1 MSKIID
7 WRIETMSINFFP
19 LISFVLITT
28 FTPGPAN
35 ISSASMGVLY
45 GYKASLRFLLGL
57 VSGLFLV
64 MLLSGLTSAT
74 LLRLLP
80 ALEPVLR
87 YVSAGYILYLAFS
100 ILKASYTFEVA
111 DVKSMGYFH
120 GFALQVS
127 NPKLLVY
134 AFTLFSTFLAP
145 ISGNLSL
152 LLLAVPLLA
161 LTAFCATSTWAL
173 FGTVIKTYL
182 HSPRAKMTVNIILSL
197 FLVYTAIELAGLT

>member
-1 MSKIID
+1 
-7 WRIETMSINFFP
+7 MSIDLFP

-45 GYKASLRFLLGL
+45 GYKGTLKFLLGL
-57 VSGLFLV
+57 VSGLFFI
-64 MLLSGLTSAT
+64 MLLSGLISAT
-74 LLRLLP
+74 LLRFFP
-80 ALEPVLR
+80 ALEPILR
-87 YVSAGYILYLAFS
+87 YVGAAYILYLAFS
-100 ILKASYTFEVA
+100 ILKASYNFKA
-111 DVKSMGYFH
+111 GDVKPMGYLH

-145 ISGNLSL
+145 ISGNVIL
-152 LLLAVPLLA
+152 LIPVIPLLA

-182 HSPRAKMTVNIILSL
+182 NSPRAKMTVNIILSL
-197 FLVYTAIELAGLT
+197 FLVYAAIELAGIF

>member
-1 MSKIID
+1 
-7 WRIETMSINFFP
+7 MSIDPFP
-19 LISFVLITT
+19 LISFVFITT

-35 ISSASMGVLY
+35 ISSASMGVLH

-64 MLLSGLTSAT
+64 MLLSGLISAT
-74 LLRLLP
+74 LLRFFP

-87 YVSAGYILYLAFS
+87 YVGAAYILYLAFS
-100 ILKASYTFEVA
+100 ILKASYTFETG
-111 DVKSMGYFH
+111 DIKPMGYLH
-120 GFALQVS
+120 GFVLQVS

-145 ISGNLSL
+145 ISGNVSL
-152 LLLAVPLLA
+152 LILVVPLLA

-173 FGTVIKTYL
+173 FGTVLKNYM
-182 HSPRAKMTVNIILSL
+182 HSSRAKTTVNIILSL
-197 FLVYTAIELAGLT
+197 FLVYAAIELAGFL